1 MTNKSKE
8 NIQSEIN
15 FIKDMKI
22 LRMNLVGI
30 DKNVQGY
37 GYKYQNF
44 NEIVREIKN
53 VIDKH
58 NLELDF
64 GQFPTYTVVEGQK
77 VLHVVRTTF
86 YSTSS
91 GYRDSFDTPILTENL
106 QWNNEN
112 GSKNV
117 NTLPQLVGSAITY
130 FKRYALV
137 AYLNIESEVDT
148 DAAPIYNNY
157 ENENPMSSKQVS
169 VNQNQEQKREQ
180 KQEIHQIQKN
190 NTIQNH
196 KKEIKQEQRKDNNQ
210 QQRKDRFY
218 YYSIFKNALSNI
230 KNWVNNPITKDN
242 ISSIIQK
249 IDFIQKVDSNNI
261 DDIKKIEAALIKHF
275 EQNIE
280 FKSINYWAELIKD
293 YFKKNNRLNDLKD
306 FEKFMS
312 FKHPIYGASP
322 LIFFGALK
330 EDKQFDY
337 IFAA

>member
-1 MTNKSKE
+1 MINVLNNNNSQD
-8 NIQSEIN
+8 NIQAEIN

-22 LRMNLVGI
+22 LRMSLSGI
-30 DKNVQGY
+30 DKNLQGY

-64 GQFPTYTVVEGQK
+64 GQFPTFTVVEGQQ

-106 QWNNEN
+106 HWNNEN
-112 GSKNV
+112 GSKNS

-148 DAAPIYNNY
+148 DAAPIYSNY
-157 ENENPMSSKQVS
+157 ENENSTMPSKQVG
-169 VNQNQEQKREQ
+169 VNQEQKKDINQNQIKENSQVQ
-180 KQEIHQIQKN
+180 KEVEKI
-190 NTIQNH
+190 
-196 KKEIKQEQRKDNNQ
+196 
-210 QQRKDRFY
+210 DRY
-218 YYSIFKNALSNI
+218 YYYGIFKEALSNM
-230 KNWVNNPITKDN
+230 KNWINDSKIKDN
-242 ISSIIQK
+242 IDAIIQK
-249 IDFIQKVDSNNI
+249 IGFIQKIDPNNI
-261 DDIKKIEAALIKHF
+261 EYIKKIETDLIKYF
-275 EQNIE
+275 DKNKE
-280 FKSINYWAELIKD
+280 FKNINYWANIIKD
-293 YFKKNNRLNDLKD
+293 YFKKNNKLQDLKD
-306 FEKFMS
+306 FERFMS
-312 FKHPIYGASP
+312 FKKAIYGASP
-322 LIFFGALK
+322 LIFFSVLK

>member
-1 MTNKSKE
+1 MVNMTNKSKE

-157 ENENPMSSKQVS
+157 ENENSTMPSKQVGA
-169 VNQNQEQKREQ
+169 NQEQKKAINQNQKKDNSQEQ
-180 KQEIHQIQKN
+180 KEV
-190 NTIQNH
+190 
-196 KKEIKQEQRKDNNQ
+196 KKF
-210 QQRKDRFY
+210 DRFRCY
-218 YYSIFKNALSNI
+218 KVFIKALYNI
-230 KNWVNNPITKDN
+230 KNWINDSTTKD
-242 ISSIIQK
+242 K
-249 IDFIQKVDSNNI
+249 IN
-261 DDIKKIEAALIKHF
+261 ALIQALDSGNEADLVKYLVQNPEQKRISYWVNIITNYLTKNKKLEELHNF
-275 EQNIE
+275 EVFAT
-280 FKSINYWAELIKD
+280 FKED
-293 YFKKNNRLNDLKD
+293 
-306 FEKFMS
+306 
-312 FKHPIYGASP
+312 IYGDSI
-322 LIFFGALK
+322 LKFFCILK
-330 EDKQFDY
+330 EEKQFDY